1 MKNNRTVTITDNAT
15 GKSLECDVLEP
26 THGAPVVDI
35 SRVYRDLGMFT
46 HDPGY
51 GMTSS
56 CDSTITYIDG
66 DEGVLLY
73 RGYPIEQLAESSSY
87 LEVCYLL
94 LFGELPTPE
103 EFAKFSSRM
112 RQHSMVHEGLR
123 RMINGYRH
131 DAHPMGMLVG
141 LVGSLS
147 TFYHDSLDIH
157 DPEHRVT
164 SALRIVAKMP
174 TLAAD
179 IYKYQLGQ
187 PFNFPTNSL
196 GFVGNFMNMM
206 FSVPAEDYDLNPV
219 AVRALELMMIL
230 HADHEQN
237 ASTSTVRLAGSS
249 GANPYSCIAA
259 GIATLWGPAHGGAN
273 EAVIA
278 MLNDIGDAKNVAK
291 CVERAK
297 DPNDPYRLMGFG
309 HRVYKNYDPRAKII
323 RQACHDLLGEFE
335 SAQEL
340 GPLFDTAQ
348 ELERIALEDDYF
360 VARNLY
366 PNVDFYSGIILSA
379 LQIPMNMFTVMFAM
393 SRSVGWIAQ
402 WDEMMSDKS
411 QRIGR
416 PRQRYIGAEQRD
428 FVLKRDR

>member
-103 EFAKFSSRM
+103 EFAQFSSRM

-196 GFVGNFMNMM
+196 GFVGNFASL
-206 FSVPAEDYDLNPV
+206 FKVFLESFLDLFWEV
-219 AVRALELMMIL
+219 FL
-230 HADHEQN
+230 
-237 ASTSTVRLAGSS
+237 
-249 GANPYSCIAA
+249 
-259 GIATLWGPAHGGAN
+259 
-273 EAVIA
+273 
-278 MLNDIGDAKNVAK
+278 
-291 CVERAK
+291 
-297 DPNDPYRLMGFG
+297 
-309 HRVYKNYDPRAKII
+309 RVWSW
-323 RQACHDLLGEFE
+323 Q
-335 SAQEL
+335 
-340 GPLFDTAQ
+340 
-348 ELERIALEDDYF
+348 
-360 VARNLY
+360 
-366 PNVDFYSGIILSA
+366 
-379 LQIPMNMFTVMFAM
+379 
-393 SRSVGWIAQ
+393 
-402 WDEMMSDKS
+402 
-411 QRIGR
+411 
-416 PRQRYIGAEQRD
+416 
-428 FVLKRDR
+428 